1 MFDSFSIWL
10 VTLIKGSKRC
20 NQPVCENAAKL
31 DFGRRKPCDAVFLF
45 AYIPTETA
53 ECRHR
58 AKLGGLRSHT
68 IAGRLLAK
76 NVVLFSK
83 DSLAEGENRV
93 EGLQIAR
100 QFLLAWRALNYFT
113 DCFRQNE
120 EEKNV

>member
-1 MFDSFSIWL
+1 MRCFYSRISRQ
-10 VTLIKGSKRC
+10 KRL
-20 NQPVCENAAKL
+20 NA
-31 DFGRRKPCDAVFLF
+31 DIVQNWAVYE
-45 AYIPTETA
+45 AT
-53 ECRHR
+53 RSR
-58 AKLGGLRSHT
+58 GGCWQ
-68 IAGRLLAK
+68 K